1 MKNKCIY
8 PNVLTT
14 EITDDSTVLTLL
26 VPEELLY
33 FDGHF
38 DQASLLPGVV
48 QIDWAVY
55 FGQKIFDYTGEF
67 SGLEV
72 IKFKDV
78 ISPNQQV
85 ELTLQFKENKNKLLF
100 SYQSDSGTCSS
111 GRIVFDKEE
120 GVARGEV

>member
-1 MKNKCIY
+1 MTNKCIY
-8 PNVLTT
+8 PDVLTT
-14 EITDDSTVLTLL
+14 SRTDESVVLTLL

-48 QIDWAVY
+48 QIDWAEH
-55 FGQKIFDYTGEF
+55 FGRQLFDFLGEF

-72 IKFKDV
+72 IKFKEV

-100 SYQSDSGTCSS
+100 SYQSVNGACSS
-111 GRIVFDKEE
+111 GRIVFDKKECVE
-120 GVARGEV
+120 HG